1 MLAQNL
7 KVLLSTQFSY
17 FIKAQF
23 FHWNVEGPDFG
34 QLHDF
39 FGKIYGDAYDAI
51 DPIAEYVRTLDE
63 YTPGSL
69 TRFSEMTLIEDQL
82 RIPSATLMLQE
93 LSADNTVMIGLLK
106 ETFESAVSEGEEGIA
121 NFISERLDVHGKWGW
136 QIKAYLKTK

>member
-7 KVLLSTQFSY
+7 KVLLATQFSY

-39 FGKIYGDAYDAI
+39 FGKIYSDAYEAV

-69 TRFSEMTLIEDQL
+69 TRFSEMTLIEDQV
-82 RIPSATLMLQE
+82 RIPNATLMLQE
-93 LSADNTVMIGLLK
+93 LLADNNVLLSHLK
-106 ETFESAVSEGEEGIA
+106 ETFDDATTEGEEGIA
-121 NFISERLDVHGKWGW
+121 DFLSGRIDIHGKWGW
-136 QIKAYLKTK
+136 QIKAYLKNK